1 VPLSILPPSSTSST
15 MEFIENCHH
24 LAHKNTDADSAI
36 LRAAERRNPKA
47 VSVPGRTRRIS
58 RDNEF
63 EPWDANHPVR
73 QEFRRM
79 LDPGILR
86 NNDRKQA
93 AKALRAWNLINDHSP
108 RG

>member
-1 VPLSILPPSSTSST
+1 MDSV
-15 MEFIENCHH
+15 ERFDH
-24 LAHKNTDADSAI
+24 LAPKNAKTEAI

-86 NNDRKQA
+86 NNDKKNA
-93 AKALRAWNLINDHSP
+93 AMALRA
-108 RG
+108 